1 MRESMTSQVNNYIDK
16 VVDES
21 MKHMG
26 HNPFS
31 RSDFVRAT
39 EQVVFES
46 FKLRVYTNGLPPES
60 MIPNF
65 VDEVIGLLSDYMGD
79 Y

>member
-1 MRESMTSQVNNYIDK
+1 MTSQIDNFINE

-39 EQVVFES
+39 DQVISDELELKYS
-46 FKLRVYTNGLPPES
+46 ENE
-60 MIPNF
+60 IPNI
-65 VDEVIGLLSDYMGD
+65 VDEVIGLLSDYLGD

>member
-1 MRESMTSQVNNYIDK
+1 MKEPMTSQIDNFINE

-39 EQVVFES
+39 DQV
-46 FKLRVYTNGLPPES
+46 
-60 MIPNF
+60 
-65 VDEVIGLLSDYMGD
+65 
-79 Y
+79 

>member
-1 MRESMTSQVNNYIDK
+1 MKANQIDNFINE

-26 HNPFS
+26 HNPFG

-39 EQVVFES
+39 EQVISDELELKYS
-46 FKLRVYTNGLPPES
+46 ENE
-60 MIPNF
+60 IPNI
-65 VDEVIGLLSDYMGD
+65 VDEVIGLLSDYLGD

>member
-1 MRESMTSQVNNYIDK
+1 MKANQIDNFINE

-39 EQVVFES
+39 EQVISDELELKYS
-46 FKLRVYTNGLPPES
+46 ENE
-60 MIPNF
+60 IPNI
-65 VDEVIGLLSDYMGD
+65 VDEVIGLLSDYLGD